1 MRDDEHAKLASCD
14 REGLG
19 WGPPDNCVVELQ
31 HTHHFRHLKASSGP
45 GGGLVRVITN
55 TPG

>member
-45 GGGLVRVITN
+45 GGLVRVITN